1 MAQQHLDRLSAI
13 DAGFLAQ
20 EGPNT
25 HMHIGGV
32 ALLDGPP
39 PLLEEFTGHVR
50 SRLHLVP
57 RYRQRVAKAPLESGL
72 PLWIDDPTFNLG
84 YHIRHTALP
93 APGSLDLL
101 WTLAARIF
109 SQRLDR
115 SKPLWELYLVEGLG
129 DGRFA
134 LISKTHHA
142 LVDGVSGADLA
153 TVLFDLSPEG
163 TQVERAEPWVPKRV
177 PTRAELVA
185 RGVEGALRTAAD
197 LTQRAADPRTTLAR
211 ARELAAGLGEVARTA
226 LTAPPPTPFNVRPG
240 PYRRFAV
247 VEERLS
253 RFKGI
258 KDVLGG
264 TVNDVVLAAVSGGLA
279 HFLESRS
286 LATDG
291 LELRACVPVS
301 VRTQATREKLGNEI
315 TVMMAPLPVGI
326 ADPVR
331 RLARVREVMQGL
343 KESKQAL
350 GAQAIAGMQDFAPP
364 TVHAQASR
372 LQFSSRMYNLL
383 VTNVPGPQFPLYVL
397 GPAHALDAP
406 DPVPRRR
413 PRAGDRDHELRRRHE
428 LRPAR
433 RLRRDG
439 RPARR
444 RGGDRARPQRPR
456 PRRRADA
463 AHGRAPIYPIRT
475 GVPIDTRSYRSM
487 TSQECMRM
495 HPCDAAVPIE

>member
-32 ALLDGPP
+32 VLLDGPP
-39 PLLEEFTGHVR
+39 PLLEEFTDHVR

-57 RYRQRVAKAPLESGL
+57 RYRQRVAKAPLETGL

-93 APGSLDLL
+93 APGDLDGLL
-101 WTLAARIF
+101 ALAARIF

-115 SKPLWELYLVEGLG
+115 SKPLWELYLVEGLT
-129 DGRFA
+129 DNRFA

-142 LVDGVSGADLA
+142 LVDGVSGVDLA

-163 TQVERAEPWVPKRV
+163 TDVEPGAPWVPKRV

-185 RGVEGALRTAAD
+185 RGVEGALRTVSD

-211 ARELAAGLGEVARTA
+211 ARELAAGVGEVARTA
-226 LTAPPPTPFNVRPG
+226 LTAPPATPLNVRPG

-247 VEERLS
+247 VEERLD
-253 RFKGI
+253 RFKEI
-258 KDVLGG
+258 KDALGG
-264 TVNDVVLAAVSGGLA
+264 TVNDVVLTAVAGGLA
-279 HFLESRS
+279 HFLARRGV
-286 LATDG
+286 ATEE

-301 VRTQATREKLGNEI
+301 VRTAARRAELGNEI
-315 TVMMAPLPVGI
+315 TVMLAPLPVGI

-331 RLARVREVMQGL
+331 RLARVREVMDDL

-350 GAQAIAGMQDFAPP
+350 GAQAIANLQDFAPP
-364 TVHAQASR
+364 TLHAQASR

-397 GPAHALDAP
+397 GGRMRCMFPIPFL
-406 DPVPRRR
+406 
-413 PRAGDRDHELRRRHE
+413 AGDRALAIAIMSYDGGMNFGLLGDYDALADLPVVAEGIEHSLNELERAAARTHRVAA
-428 LRPAR
+428 RKAKRFSRSGPASR
-433 RLRRDG
+433 STPG
-439 RPARR
+439 
-444 RGGDRARPQRPR
+444 
-456 PRRRADA
+456 
-463 AHGRAPIYPIRT
+463 RT
-475 GVPIDTRSYRSM
+475 GR
-487 TSQECMRM
+487 
-495 HPCDAAVPIE
+495 